1 MNALKPWHILVLL
14 VVILLLFG
22 AKRLPDLA
30 KSVGESLKIF
40 KNEMKELTD
49 DDKDDKATKAGDGTT
64 TTARVGDGTTTTAKG
79 GDGTTTNGSEP
90 PAGDSTAPR
99 A

>member
-40 KNEMKELTD
+40 KSEMKDLTD
-49 DDKDDKATKAGDGTT
+49 DDKGTKAGDGTATTAKAGDGTT
-64 TTARVGDGTTTTAKG
+64 TTS
-79 GDGTTTNGSEP
+79 SEP

>member
-1 MNALKPWHILVLL
+1 MNALRPWHILVLL

-30 KSVGESLKIF
+30 KSVGESLMIF
-40 KNEMKELTD
+40 KNELKDLTD
-49 DDKDDKATKAGDGTT
+49 DDKD
-64 TTARVGDGTTTTAKG
+64 AKG
-79 GDGTTTNGSEP
+79 GDGTTTTKGGDGTTANGSEP